1 MGKKKRSKSS
11 RAAKPTPP
19 VLGVATAV
27 ATVDSLPAKSS
38 PAQEAVFATRELFDD
53 ILLRLP
59 IELILTAAQRVSTT
73 WKRRI
78 ESSRPLQRHLFLLPD
93 TSKTL
98 EETRG
103 DCIIN
108 PLLYK
113 HFGPMLDRTEAQG
126 GGTSS
131 ADSQPRARRLG
142 TGYTSI
148 KAMQDMHLSIADMS
162 GGRVRHKRFAC
173 TGASWRRML
182 VSQPPPRSVGY
193 IEYAENGQ
201 SQGYGDAAFDVVTI
215 PDGLRM
221 GVLWDTIYRT
231 LWSPY
236 GKDVERRLAF
246 VSWRIRPDLDSGE
259 KKTDMWTSGAL
270 PARLRSRDVGVEM
283 IVGHG
288 EAIVDEQQCHLYH
301 NHSIKGGKYKCRD
314 EYHRFVHG
322 RTRGSTSWVYRSEDY
337 NEGRTLAK
345 IDVDCTRERY

>member
-1 MGKKKRSKSS
+1 MGKKKRNKSS
-11 RAAKPTPP
+11 RVEKPTPP
-19 VLGVATAV
+19 VVCVATSP
-27 ATVDSLPAKSS
+27 SLSAQPS

-59 IELILTAAQRVSTT
+59 IELILTAAQRVSKT
-73 WKRRI
+73 WQCRI

-98 EETRG
+98 KETGG
-103 DCIIN
+103 DCTMN

-113 HFGPMLDRTEAQG
+113 HFGPMLGRTEVQG

-131 ADSQPRARRLG
+131 ADSQPRVSRHG
-142 TGYTSI
+142 TGYTTI

-162 GGRVRHKRFAC
+162 GGRARHKRFAC
-173 TGASWRRML
+173 AGATWRRML

-193 IEYAENGQ
+193 VEYAENGQ
-201 SQGYGDAAFDVVTI
+201 SQRYGDAPLDVVTI

-246 VSWRIRPDLDSGE
+246 VSWRIPRDLDSGE
-259 KKTDMWTSGAL
+259 ENTDMWTSGAL
-270 PARLRSRDVGVEM
+270 PVRLRSRNVEVEM

-322 RTRGSTSWVYRSEDY
+322 RTRASTSWVFRSEDY
-337 NEGRTLAK
+337 NEERTLAK
-345 IDVDCTRERY
+345 IDVDCKRERY